1 MRLFLRQ
8 RNKDQKDLGIVF
20 GGIALL
26 ALCVA
31 RFFPFLY
38 FLPSCPLHDCMGLP
52 CPACGASRSI
62 TYLSQ
67 GNVFLS
73 ITANPLI
80 AFCIII
86 AILFFLYSV
95 FSLMLHIP
103 GLNVQLRART
113 KNILKICVL
122 LLVLLNWYY
131 LIATF

>member
-1 MRLFLRQ
+1 MRLFSRQ
-8 RNKDQKDLGIVF
+8 REKDQIDFGIVF

-31 RFFPFLY
+31 RFFPFLN
-38 FLPSCPLHDCMGLP
+38 FLPSCPFHDCIGLP

-73 ITANPLI
+73 IASNPLI
-80 AFCIII
+80 AFCLVI
-86 AILFFLYSV
+86 AILFFLHSI
-95 FSLMLHIP
+95 FTLMLHIP
-103 GLNVQLRART
+103 GLNVHLSART
-113 KNILKICVL
+113 KSIVKICVL